1 MNIAIFPNIFDIFNY
16 EDCPGVLKVSMSSVY
31 LSHYFFF
38 SRIVFMLNFFFNYFD
53 LGTIQEES

>member
-31 LSHYFFF
+31 LSHYIFF
-38 SRIVFMLNFFFNYFD
+38 SRIVFMLNFIFNYFD

>member
-31 LSHYFFF
+31 LSHYFF
-38 SRIVFMLNFFFNYFD
+38 SELYSCRLNFFFNYFD